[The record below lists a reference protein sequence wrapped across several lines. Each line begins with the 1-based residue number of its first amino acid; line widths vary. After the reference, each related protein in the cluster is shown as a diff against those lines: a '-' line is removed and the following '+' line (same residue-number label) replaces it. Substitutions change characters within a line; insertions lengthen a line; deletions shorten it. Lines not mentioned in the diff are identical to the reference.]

1 MSDMIDDGI
10 TGHLP
15 SLVQFVT
22 HSLLISNHHP
32 VIMMA
37 NTTDEFLEEDSDIL
51 LSTVT
56 TSSQELIDEITGD
69 YEEIPRVVEE
79 PQTEYDYIVQKSLLL
94 LSQLMY
100 IPTVSETSLDA
111 LYSLAISSFE
121 SVMTVLSKGEEGD
134 IMRDY
139 SVVMRMVSCLN
150 FGERNINILVLLSRI
165 IKYFVNSKNHG

>member
-1 MSDMIDDGI
+1 MCVWIEILDDGVNA
-10 TGHLP
+10 HLS

-22 HSLLISNHHP
+22 QSLLISNHHP
-32 VIMMA
+32 AVMSA
-37 NTTDEFLEEDSDIL
+37 NSTDEFLEEDSDIL
-51 LSTVT
+51 FPST
-56 TSSQELIDEITGD
+56 TSAIQDLVDETTGD
-69 YEEIPRVVEE
+69 YEEIPKVIEDPR
-79 PQTEYDYIVQKSLLL
+79 TEYDYIVQKSLLL

-100 IPTVSETSLDA
+100 IQTVAETSLDA

-139 SVVMRMVSCLN
+139 SVMMRLVSCLN

-165 IKYFVNSKNHG
+165 IKYF